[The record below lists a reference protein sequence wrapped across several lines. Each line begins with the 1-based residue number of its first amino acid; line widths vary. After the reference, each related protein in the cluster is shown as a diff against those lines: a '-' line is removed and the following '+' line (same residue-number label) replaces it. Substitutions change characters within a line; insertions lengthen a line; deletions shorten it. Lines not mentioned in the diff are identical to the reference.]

1 MFHHLLMHF
10 LMYTNPGPYYMGSII
25 KCLSENRRREIA
37 FVEPLEQHWWH
48 HTLCARNHFIESDHM
63 SKNTYFY
70 RVYTALDLFNRWH
83 NATQSDSSANN
94 AKLFFFF
101 SIIVNLFPRHFT
113 DYWYFLSWKN
123 TSFPMCVVRMYKAVR
138 QVTYCGVEYD
148 HWCFSRLHKY
158 NGNIF
163 GIQRKKK

>member
-1 MFHHLLMHF
+1 MF
-10 LMYTNPGPYYMGSII
+10 
-25 KCLSENRRREIA
+25 E
-37 FVEPLEQHWWH
+37 
-48 HTLCARNHFIESDHM
+48 
-63 SKNTYFY
+63 NTYCY

-94 AKLFFFF
+94 AKLFFF
-101 SIIVNLFPRHFT
+101 SIIVNLSPRHFT

-123 TSFPMCVVRMYKAVR
+123 TTSFPMRVVRMYKAIR
-138 QVTYCGVEYD
+138 RVTYCGVKYD

-163 GIQRKKK
+163 GSVKKIISNFLRSLGQLLVNANPQDRLWSILFSRK